1 MSEKYQYQGE
11 YVANAGTQATP
22 RKRWS
27 NLAMATFA
35 LNALLLGHMLF
46 SSSIIG
52 FVLGTPAGGQEISLS
67 EYNAHMGASLM
78 AGSSYI
84 VLSIVAVVVNV
95 RFFRSLRTAAAP
107 VTSYGQPNL
116 AAPKTDRIKR
126 IAAGFLIAFPSLA
139 LAIPAAHL
147 AYILFV

>member
-1 MSEKYQYQGE
+1 MSENYQYQGE
-11 YVANAGTQATP
+11 HVANADTQVAP

-27 NLAMATFA
+27 NLAIATTA
-35 LNALLLGHMLF
+35 LNTLLLVHMLF

-52 FVLGTPAGGQEISLS
+52 FVLGAPAGGQEISLS

-78 AGSSYI
+78 AASSYI

-95 RFFRSLRTAAAP
+95 RFFRSLRPTAAP
-107 VTSYGQPNL
+107 VPSYNHPSL
-116 AAPKTDRIKR
+116 AAPKTDRAKR
-126 IAAGFLIAFPSLA
+126 IAAGLLIAFPSLA